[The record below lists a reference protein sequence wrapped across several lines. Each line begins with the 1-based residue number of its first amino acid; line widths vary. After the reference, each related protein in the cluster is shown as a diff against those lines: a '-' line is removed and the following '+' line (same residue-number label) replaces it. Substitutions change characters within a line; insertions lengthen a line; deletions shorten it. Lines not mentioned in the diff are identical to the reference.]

1 MTNVLAAVEVE
12 STKVLFF
19 GGMFLRI
26 IVIFRNTLGYIQLCL
41 SVRKHTPFM
50 SNEARFFPRNSAE
63 KWHRNKGA

>member
-26 IVIFRNTLGYIQLCL
+26 IVIFRNILGYIQLCL
-41 SVRKHTPFM
+41 SVRKHTLFM
-50 SNEARFFPRNSAE
+50 SNEPYVF
-63 KWHRNKGA
+63 